1 MYSWKDNYENLVNKY
16 WCKYTSNASCSSDY
30 YILSADSS
38 YSYNIELKDADMS
51 VDKYLYLIRN
61 TENSSYKKEILVIDW
76 KGNPFQLLQSYENI
90 TNIVISE
97 KEKRA
102 YCLVLEPEFQL
113 KYFDL

>member
-1 MYSWKDNYENLVNKY
+1 LV
-16 WCKYTSNASCSSDY
+16 
-30 YILSADSS
+30 
-38 YSYNIELKDADMS
+38 
-51 VDKYLYLIRN
+51 V
-61 TENSSYKKEILVIDW
+61 DW
-76 KGNPFQLLQSYENI
+76 KGNPIQLLQSYENI